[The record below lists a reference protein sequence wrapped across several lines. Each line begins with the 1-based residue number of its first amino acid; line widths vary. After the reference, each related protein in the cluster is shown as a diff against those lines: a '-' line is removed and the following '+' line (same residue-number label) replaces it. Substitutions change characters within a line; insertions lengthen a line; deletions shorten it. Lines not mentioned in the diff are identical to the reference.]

1 MEVRVHIAHRARMKE
16 AVRSDDPASRVSD
29 AELIIRMRNGDVRA
43 FEALYDRHSPYV
55 IAVAVRML
63 GSRDE
68 AEETAQDVFWRIWT
82 DGFRYEPDRGRFA
95 TWLFVIA
102 KNCCLDRLRGR
113 AVRAED
119 SHVSLME
126 PAGGADPERETVS
139 AERHARVYRALA
151 TLPREQREALE
162 WCFLRGF
169 SHTEAAAKL
178 GTPLGTLKSRV
189 KMAMEKLR
197 DKLADLETMA

>member
-1 MEVRVHIAHRARMKE
+1 MAEPSS
-16 AVRSDDPASRVSD
+16 SDVSSD
-29 AELIIRMRNGDVRA
+29 AELIIRIRSGDVRA

-63 GSRDE
+63 GTREE
-68 AEETAQDVFWRIWT
+68 AEDAAQEVFWRIWS
-82 DGFRYEPDRGRFA
+82 DGSRYEPERGRFV

-113 AVRAED
+113 AARPED
-119 SHVSLME
+119 SGVSAFE
-126 PAGGADPERETVS
+126 AVSGSNPERDSV
-139 AERHARVYRALA
+139 AAQRRARVHDAL
-151 TLPREQREALE
+151 TSLPLEQREALE

-169 SHTEAAAKL
+169 THTEAAAKL

-197 DKLADLETMA
+197 DKLGDLEGS